1 MVGTTRGNHIHPS
14 RRHTPI
20 AVPPPETC
28 GVCGRTAPRPV
39 SPVSVTPSAN
49 RSATSHWFPSLQ
61 ASVLGNDKT
70 APFHRSFAKI
80 PVLLVLFGDL
90 FLYFF
95 RRSVIKSLKD
105 TFFDW
110 KIRIFYDYR

>member
-20 AVPPPETC
+20 AVPPRETC

-49 RSATSHWFPSLQ
+49 R
-61 ASVLGNDKT
+61 
-70 APFHRSFAKI
+70 
-80 PVLLVLFGDL
+80 
-90 FLYFF
+90 
-95 RRSVIKSLKD
+95 
-105 TFFDW
+105 
-110 KIRIFYDYR
+110 